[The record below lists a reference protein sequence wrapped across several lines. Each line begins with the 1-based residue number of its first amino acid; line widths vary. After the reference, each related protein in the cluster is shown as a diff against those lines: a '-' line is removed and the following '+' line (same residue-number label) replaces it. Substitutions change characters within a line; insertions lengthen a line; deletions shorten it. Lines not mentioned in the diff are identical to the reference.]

1 MPLSISANSSA
12 ATVTFMQ
19 QALFGSAAGNAVYST
34 GVSDVVS
41 GGASAYAISLGSN
54 FSSSNSALS
63 TTVLTNLGITSTSI
77 AAASYT
83 AIQAALTEAFAA
95 HPTARGQV
103 VLNLSK
109 ILSNLEGDA
118 TYGTAATAFNTAII
132 SNVSYS
138 SSTTNTS
145 ARALDPAA
153 APAGQTFTLT
163 TGADGSS
170 LIGSAGTTST
180 TGNDT
185 FTGVISAAGAAG
197 TTIAP
202 GDALNGGAGIDSLN
216 ISVAGTLGADFT
228 LSAVS
233 SSGIEKVL
241 VSNFDTDATF
251 NNIVDTAL
259 FTGVTTVGLSSSS
272 ATGDTSFTNLGN
284 LVAAEMRNGSGDLS
298 VAYTAAAVAGTADTQ
313 NLTLAAQTA
322 GTFTAAK
329 VETLAIT
336 SELSANTLTA
346 ITAADMTKL
355 TVAGSASLKVTGALA
370 TKTIDAS
377 AATGAVDV
385 TLTTADQL
393 VTGGSA
399 ADIIDTVTM
408 LTSAD
413 TINGGLGTDTLKMSV
428 GNATVAVG
436 TSAAKL
442 ALFNVSNVEV
452 IDVASTANTAGLNL
466 DNTVG
471 VTTVVAAANQKT
483 VTLGTGGA
491 GNDADAAVA
500 FTLNGVALTTTVLT
514 YAGNAAE
521 DLVEAAAA
529 IATKINTTTGFTA
542 VSDGVSVVTVNATT
556 GEAVELVLVDGTPTY
571 TVSAYGA
578 VSFTNMAVGQVLDVF
593 SGGAVTAAL
602 KDASG
607 TTDALSVNFKTTS
620 GDKGFNHA
628 VTSLTT
634 LNIETLNLDVSGMT
648 DVKVT
653 TLGTLDATGTK
664 TVNITGDSDLVIS
677 TWTGADF
684 VTIDGSKSSGDLTVG
699 STATKD
705 QSIKTGS
712 GNDTIVM
719 GANLTA
725 ADTIDGGANNTATG
739 STTIGKDTLT
749 ADVTSV
755 IGTAGVLKIAN
766 VETLNLTNTGTATL
780 DLTSVTGASL
790 IAVTGDA
797 GTTTLSKLG
806 AAATVGLGFADESGA
821 AVTGT
826 TTLALADATGT
837 ADVLTLNLAEV
848 TSNTLKTTGIETVN
862 LAFNNTA
869 AIAVATTTI
878 TSTGLTASKL
888 VVTGAAAD
896 TGTVL
901 ALGTV
906 NAATATVD
914 ASAYSGVLTMTAN
927 DATNTI
933 ISIKTGNVNNAIAGG
948 AGNDTVTI
956 GTLVGDD
963 ANGGAGTDI
972 LNATIKANL
981 TEATTNF
988 ETINYTIDKN
998 VQVTVTAADG
1008 AGVDTATSFNL
1019 LGGDALTTLAM
1030 NFVSPAALTTINMA
1044 GYAGK
1049 STSFTFAASQLAAS
1063 LLQTITGG
1071 AGNDTI
1077 TATTNNND
1085 AGVAA
1090 MTGIENLVLNVAGG
1104 ASTFDFS
1111 KTTGLVK
1118 VSVDDDNTAR
1128 TITLSKIAD
1137 TTAVVVTTGA
1147 NGSTVVIDS
1156 ATKTAADNSIKVTTG
1171 TTVGTV
1177 NLSISNIE
1185 TLNLVNTLGAS
1196 TVDLSLVAMTAAGG
1210 TSKMI
1215 VTGTQVLTIAATN
1228 AAITTI
1234 DASGMGVGG
1243 TVVQTGRSG
1252 SAASVYTGADGADTF
1267 IMKHADDAINAGA
1280 GTDTLT
1286 VSANFVLGG
1295 IQVNLNATGDQ
1306 VTTFNGSA
1314 NAAVQSSFE
1323 NVNLSGITGNFGT
1336 DVTAKSTGST
1346 ITGTTNADV
1355 ITLGAAVDTVVIN
1368 DSTIDSISTFTK
1380 GATGDVI
1387 NLSLAALEAAGGS
1400 GINAAASNF
1409 TRLNSAANGA
1419 DAAAGASVIQE
1430 LTLDGNAGA
1439 VNAGD
1444 ADIFVMIARTLAST
1458 DAVETALE
1466 TGGDVALT
1474 INAADDVVGQ
1484 AFLVVY
1490 SDGTDAF
1497 LASVRINAATNADTN
1512 FEATNLTAVN
1522 LAKLVGVT
1530 SIATTD
1536 FNLAN
1541 FTFIA

>member
-1 MPLSISANSSA
+1 
-12 ATVTFMQ
+12 V
-19 QALFGSAAGNAVYST
+19 
-34 GVSDVVS
+34 
-41 GGASAYAISLGSN
+41 
-54 FSSSNSALS
+54 
-63 TTVLTNLGITSTSI
+63 
-77 AAASYT
+77 
-83 AIQAALTEAFAA
+83 IQAN
-95 HPTARGQV
+95 G
-103 VLNLSK
+103 
-109 ILSNLEGDA
+109 A
-118 TYGTAATAFNTAII
+118 T
-132 SNVSYS
+132 
-138 SSTTNTS
+138 
-145 ARALDPAA
+145 
-153 APAGQTFTLT
+153 
-163 TGADGSS
+163 
-170 LIGSAGTTST
+170 
-180 TGNDT
+180 
-185 FTGVISAAGAAG
+185 G

-202 GDALNGGAGIDSLN
+202 GDVVNGGSGDDTLS
-216 ISVAGTLGADFT
+216 ISVAGLLLTNDYT
-228 LSAVS
+228 LSAVQTT
-233 SSGIEKVL
+233 GVEKVL
-241 VSNFDTDATF
+241 VNNFDTDATL

-259 FTGVTTVGLSSSS
+259 MSGLTTVGLSASA
-272 ATGDTSFTNLGN
+272 ATGDTAFSNMTAI
-284 LVAAEMRNGSGDLS
+284 VAAEMRNGSGDLTLT
-298 VAYTAAAVAGTADTQ
+298 YGTAAVAGTADTQ
-313 NLTLAAQTA
+313 NLTLSAQTG
-322 GTFTAAK
+322 GTFTAAN
-329 VETLAIT
+329 VETLAVT
-336 SELSANTLTA
+336 SDLSANTLAA
-346 ITAADMTKL
+346 ITATSMTKL
-355 TVAGSASLKVTGALA
+355 TVAGSANLKVTGALA

-377 AATGAVDV
+377 AATGVVNV
-385 TLTTADQL
+385 TLTTADQS
-393 VTGGSA
+393 VTGGSG

-413 TINGGLGTDTLKMSV
+413 TINGGSGVDTLKMSV

-452 IDVASTANTAGLNL
+452 IDVASTLDTAVLNL

-471 VTTVVAAANQKT
+471 VTTLVAAANLRSVV
-483 VTLGTGGA
+483 VTGDTA
-491 GNDADAAVA
+491 NTAAEVVKY
-500 FTLNGVALTTTVLT
+500 TLNGVARETASVSFTGTD
-514 YAGNAAE
+514 AATE
-521 DLVEAAAA
+521 ATLVGAA
-529 IATKINTTTGFTA
+529 IALAINSIAGAPFVAVNAAGTVSVTA
-542 VSDGVSVVTVNATT
+542 VT
-556 GEAVELVLVDGTPTY
+556 GEAVELAITAGTANTSTY
-571 TVSAYGA
+571 GAQSAYGA
-578 VSFTNMAVGQVLDVF
+578 VSFTNMAAGQVLDVY
-593 SGGAVTAAL
+593 SAGAVTAEL

-607 TTDALSVNFKTTS
+607 TTDAMSVNFKTTS
-620 GDKGFNHA
+620 GDKGFDHGVGA
-628 VTSLTT
+628 VTLN
-634 LNIETLNLDVSGMT
+634 NIETINVTTAGMT
-648 DVKVT
+648 ATKTTTVSTLSGSAVKELTLAGDSNLTISAFTGVT
-653 TLGTLDATGTK
+653 TL
-664 TVNITGDSDLVIS
+664 
-677 TWTGADF
+677 
-684 VTIDGSKSSGDLTVG
+684 VTIDGSSATGDLNLAAAG
-699 STATKD
+699 AAKD
-705 QSIKTGS
+705 QSIKTGL
-712 GNDTIVM
+712 GNDTINM
-719 GANLTA
+719 AAFLTA
-725 ADTIDGGANNTATG
+725 ADTIDAGGNTIIAATG
-739 STTIGKDTLT
+739 LMGKDTLT

-755 IGTAGVLKIAN
+755 IGTAGLLKIAN

-780 DLTSVTGASL
+780 DLANVTGASV
-790 IAVTGDA
+790 IAVTGA
-797 GTTTLSKLG
+797 AATTTLNKLA
-806 AAATVGLGFADESGA
+806 AAATVSLGFADESGA

-869 AIAVATTTI
+869 AIGVATTTI

-927 DATNTI
+927 DLTNTTV
-933 ISIKTGNVNNAIAGG
+933 SIKTGNINNAIVGG

-972 LNATIKANL
+972 LNATIKASL

-998 VQVTVTAADG
+998 VQVTVTAANG

-1030 NFVSPAALTTINMA
+1030 NFDSPAALTTINMA
-1044 GYAGK
+1044 GYTGK
-1049 STSFTFAASQLAAS
+1049 STSLSFAASQLAAT

-1077 TATTNNND
+1077 TATTAND
-1085 AGVAA
+1085 NAGVAA

-1128 TITLSKIAD
+1128 SITLSKIAD
-1137 TTAVVVTTGA
+1137 TTAVVVTTGIT
-1147 NGSTVVIDS
+1147 GTTVVIDS
-1156 ATKTAADNSIKVTTG
+1156 ATKSAVDNSIKVTVG
-1171 TTVGTV
+1171 TTVDTV

-1185 TLNLVNTLGAS
+1185 TLNLANTVGAS

-1215 VTGTQVLTIAATN
+1215 VTGDQVLTIAATN

-1252 SAASVYTGADGADTF
+1252 NAASVYTGADGADTF
-1267 IMKHADDAINAGA
+1267 IMKHADDVINGGA

-1286 VSANFVLGG
+1286 VIANLVLGG

-1323 NVNLSGITGNFGT
+1323 NVNLTGITGNFGT

-1380 GATGDVI
+1380 TATGDV
-1387 NLSLAALEAAGGS
+1387 LSFSLATLEAAGGS
-1400 GINAAASNF
+1400 GINASASNF
-1409 TRLNSAANGA
+1409 TKLNSAANGA
-1419 DAAAGASVIQE
+1419 DAVVGVSTVQE
-1430 LTLDGNAGA
+1430 LTLNGAASAVDAGN
-1439 VNAGD
+1439 VNV
-1444 ADIFVMIARTLAST
+1444 FVMIGNTAANT
-1458 DAVETALE
+1458 DAVETNLE
-1466 TGGDVALT
+1466 AGGDVALT
-1474 INAADDVVGQ
+1474 IHAGDDVAGQ
-1484 AFLVVY
+1484 SFFVVY
-1490 SDGTDAF
+1490 SDGTDAY
-1497 LASVRINAATNADTN
+1497 LASVRVNAATTADTD

-1522 LAKLVGVT
+1522 VAKLVGIT
-1530 SIATTD
+1530 SIATGD
-1536 FNLAN
+1536 FATAN
-1541 FTFIA
+1541 FNWIA